1 MVRYF
6 SGTNDTSDTSNTA
19 NSSNAS
25 KTSTSASYIMIFWT
39 FLLIFWMFC
48 LGTDRTDASF
58 TFSHNNLILNSLI
71 SISGSHKPP
80 SQWKFHFNLQ
90 SHQSLNMIYDELRFI
105 FDQTGKDS
113 GRAARH
119 GGEICRRP
127 AVGPHWLQ
135 VIFSLDP
142 VFMPIVSCLR
152 DRMESSPSLVG
163 QKCPIIF
170 GNLEDIY
177 QFHSQCLLPELER

>member
-1 MVRYF
+1 MRYF

-90 SHQSLNMIYDELRFI
+90 SHQSLNMIWWTKNLFLIRREKILEELLATEEKYV
-105 FDQTGKDS
+105 DDLQSVLTGY
-113 GRAARH
+113 RWFF
-119 GGEICRRP
+119 
-127 AVGPHWLQ
+127 HWIQ
-135 VIFSLDP
+135 F
-142 VFMPIVSCLR
+142 SCLLFLASGT
-152 DRMESSPSLVG
+152 EWSPRPL
-163 QKCPIIF
+163 
-170 GNLEDIY
+170 
-177 QFHSQCLLPELER
+177 